1 MQPITDTLFVLT
13 KAHNLLNIQ
22 SDVEDYLHANREFLE
37 KQLMLWLMIV
47 VVEQISIRTQILS
60 VNVIYNYNIPT
71 LVIYSHRAIY

>member
-22 SDVEDYLHANREFLE
+22 SNIEDYLHANREFLE

-71 LVIYSHRAIY
+71 MVIYSHRAIY